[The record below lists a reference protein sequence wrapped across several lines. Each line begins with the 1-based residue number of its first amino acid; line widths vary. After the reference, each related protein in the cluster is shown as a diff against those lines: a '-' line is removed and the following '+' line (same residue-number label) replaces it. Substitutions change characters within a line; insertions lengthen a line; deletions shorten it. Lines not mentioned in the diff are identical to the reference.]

1 MLVGVWRMR
10 PVVIR
15 VFPPFR
21 SFPMGSRKADSF
33 PQYAEYSIKIE
44 YRDNDERGAAEELR

>member
-1 MLVGVWRMR
+1 MR

-21 SFPMGSRKADSF
+21 SFSMGSRKADSF
-33 PQYAEYSIKIE
+33 PQYAEYSMKIE
-44 YRDNDERGAAEELR
+44 YRENDERGAAEELR